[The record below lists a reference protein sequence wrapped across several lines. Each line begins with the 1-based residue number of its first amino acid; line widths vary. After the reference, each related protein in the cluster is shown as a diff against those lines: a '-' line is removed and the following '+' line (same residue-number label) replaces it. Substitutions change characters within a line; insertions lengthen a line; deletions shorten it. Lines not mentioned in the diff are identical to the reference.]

1 MAEVKKHEID
11 MLHSSIWNKLPLF
24 ALPVAATAILE
35 QLFNASDIAIVGNF
49 TGDARTL
56 AVAAVGANSPIIGLI
71 VNLFIGIA
79 LGANVVIATAIGCG
93 DEKAV
98 RHAVHTSIIFSA
110 LGGAVVS
117 LLGQLIAAPLLSV
130 LNVPDDV
137 FPYALMYLRI
147 YLLGMPVIL
156 LYNFEAAIFRSVGD
170 TKVPLAALAVSGVL
184 NVLLNLFFVI
194 VCGMS
199 VDGVATATV
208 ISQYISL
215 FLVVRC
221 LRRSEGLSH
230 LELKSI
236 RLDREESLRMIQ
248 IGLPAGL
255 QSTLFS
261 ISNVL
266 IQSSVNSF
274 GASVVA
280 ANTAAASIE
289 GFVYTAMNSVFHAA
303 ITFTSQNLGARRYD
317 RIWKIFWNCQLT
329 VMLIGVP
336 LCVLSTVFGP
346 QLLSIYVSADDP
358 ARDAVI
364 AMGMIRTYYVT
375 TPYFL
380 CGIMEVCC
388 GMVRGLG
395 KSWLPMVVT
404 IFGACVMRIVWIYT
418 IFAWK
423 HTLPALYVSYPIS
436 WVITAAMHVVCFVYF
451 WKRIRRKL
459 EQTAPAA
466 ADIRKES

>member
-1 MAEVKKHEID
+1 MARTKELD
-11 MLHSSIWNKLPLF
+11 MLNGALLPKLMMFSLPL
-24 ALPVAATAILE
+24 ALTGIL
-35 QLFNASDIAIVGNF
+35 QLLFNAADVIVVGKF
-49 TGDARTL
+49 AGSTSL
-56 AVAAVGANSPIIGLI
+56 AAVGATSALI
-71 VNLFIGIA
+71 NLLTGAFIGISVGVNILVA
-79 LGANVVIATAIGCG
+79 RYIGCRDDAG
-93 DEKAV
+93 V
-98 RHAVHTSIIFSA
+98 SRAVHSA
-110 LGGAVVS
+110 ITLS
-117 LLGQLIAAPLLSV
+117 LLLGVVTFLLGFFLSTPMLELMKTPKDVLPLSSL
-130 LNVPDDV
+130 
-137 FPYALMYLRI
+137 YLRI
-147 YLLGMPVIL
+147 YFLGIPGTIM
-156 LYNFEAAIFRSVGD
+156 YNFGAALLRAFGD
-170 TKVPLAALAVSGVL
+170 TKRPMLFLTISGIV
-184 NVLLNLFFVI
+184 NACLNLFFVI

-261 ISNVL
+261 IANVL

>member
-1 MAEVKKHEID
+1 M
-11 MLHSSIWNKLPLF
+11 
-24 ALPVAATAILE
+24 
-35 QLFNASDIAIVGNF
+35 NA
-49 TGDARTL
+49 
-56 AVAAVGANSPIIGLI
+56 
-71 VNLFIGIA
+71 
-79 LGANVVIATAIGCG
+79 
-93 DEKAV
+93 
-98 RHAVHTSIIFSA
+98 
-110 LGGAVVS
+110 
-117 LLGQLIAAPLLSV
+117 
-130 LNVPDDV
+130 
-137 FPYALMYLRI
+137 
-147 YLLGMPVIL
+147 
-156 LYNFEAAIFRSVGD
+156 
-170 TKVPLAALAVSGVL
+170 
-184 NVLLNLFFVI
+184 
-194 VCGMS
+194 
-199 VDGVATATV
+199 
-208 ISQYISL
+208 
-215 FLVVRC
+215 
-221 LRRSEGLSH
+221 
-230 LELKSI
+230 
-236 RLDREESLRMIQ
+236 
-248 IGLPAGL
+248 
-255 QSTLFS
+255 
-261 ISNVL
+261 
-266 IQSSVNSF
+266 
-274 GASVVA
+274 
-280 ANTAAASIE
+280 
-289 GFVYTAMNSVFHAA
+289 VFHAA

>member
-1 MAEVKKHEID
+1 MGTTVKKHEID
-11 MLHSSIWNKLPLF
+11 MLHGSIWNKLPLF

-35 QLFNASDIAIVGNF
+35 QLFHASDVAIVGNF
-49 TGDARTL
+49 TGDARTV
-56 AVAAVGANSPIIGLI
+56 AVAAVGANGPIIGLI

-79 LGANVVIATAIGCG
+79 LGANVVIANAIGCR
-93 DEKAV
+93 DDNAV
-98 RHAVHTSIIFSA
+98 KRAVHTAIVFA
-110 LGGAVVS
+110 VCGGAAVALV
-117 LLGQLIAAPLLSV
+117 GQLIASPLLSI
-130 LNVPDDV
+130 LNVPEDV
-137 FPYALMYLRI
+137 FPYALLYLRI

-156 LYNFEAAIFRSVGD
+156 LYNFEAAIFRSIGD

-261 ISNVL
+261 IANVL
-266 IQSSVNSF
+266 VQSSVNSF

-289 GFVYTAMNSVFHAA
+289 GFVRSLIAT
-303 ITFTSQNLGARRYD
+303 TS
-317 RIWKIFWNCQLT
+317 
-329 VMLIGVP
+329 
-336 LCVLSTVFGP
+336 
-346 QLLSIYVSADDP
+346 
-358 ARDAVI
+358 
-364 AMGMIRTYYVT
+364 
-375 TPYFL
+375 
-380 CGIMEVCC
+380 
-388 GMVRGLG
+388 
-395 KSWLPMVVT
+395 
-404 IFGACVMRIVWIYT
+404 
-418 IFAWK
+418 
-423 HTLPALYVSYPIS
+423 
-436 WVITAAMHVVCFVYF
+436 
-451 WKRIRRKL
+451 
-459 EQTAPAA
+459 
-466 ADIRKES
+466 

>member
-1 MAEVKKHEID
+1 M
-11 MLHSSIWNKLPLF
+11 
-24 ALPVAATAILE
+24 
-35 QLFNASDIAIVGNF
+35 NA
-49 TGDARTL
+49 
-56 AVAAVGANSPIIGLI
+56 
-71 VNLFIGIA
+71 
-79 LGANVVIATAIGCG
+79 
-93 DEKAV
+93 
-98 RHAVHTSIIFSA
+98 
-110 LGGAVVS
+110 
-117 LLGQLIAAPLLSV
+117 
-130 LNVPDDV
+130 
-137 FPYALMYLRI
+137 
-147 YLLGMPVIL
+147 
-156 LYNFEAAIFRSVGD
+156 
-170 TKVPLAALAVSGVL
+170 
-184 NVLLNLFFVI
+184 
-194 VCGMS
+194 
-199 VDGVATATV
+199 
-208 ISQYISL
+208 
-215 FLVVRC
+215 
-221 LRRSEGLSH
+221 
-230 LELKSI
+230 
-236 RLDREESLRMIQ
+236 
-248 IGLPAGL
+248 
-255 QSTLFS
+255 
-261 ISNVL
+261 
-266 IQSSVNSF
+266 
-274 GASVVA
+274 
-280 ANTAAASIE
+280 
-289 GFVYTAMNSVFHAA
+289 VFHAA

-336 LCVLSTVFGP
+336 LCELSTVFGP

>member
-1 MAEVKKHEID
+1 M
-11 MLHSSIWNKLPLF
+11 
-24 ALPVAATAILE
+24 AATKANTVVMTEGRPLPQIIRFSIPLALTGIL
-35 QLFNASDIAIVGNF
+35 QLLFNAADVIVVGKF
-49 TGDARTL
+49 DSSTAL
-56 AVAAVGANSPIIGLI
+56 AAVGATTSLINLLIGA
-71 VNLFIGIA
+71 FIGISVGVNILVA
-79 LGANVVIATAIGCG
+79 RYLGCRD
-93 DEKAV
+93 DERV
-98 RHAVHTSIIFSA
+98 SRSVHTSVV
-110 LGGAVVS
+110 LGLGLGVVVF
-117 LLGQLIAAPLLSV
+117 LLGFFLASPLLRLMDTPEDV
-130 LNVPDDV
+130 LPLSDRYLQIYFIGVP
-137 FPYALMYLRI
+137 AS
-147 YLLGMPVIL
+147 L
-156 LYNFEAAIFRSVGD
+156 LYNFCAAVLRAFGD
-170 TKVPLAALAVSGVL
+170 TKKPFFFLSISGTV
-184 NVLLNLFFVI
+184 NVLLNLFFVV
-194 VCGMS
+194 VCRL
-199 VDGVATATV
+199 GVAGVAIATV
-208 ISQYISL
+208 VSQYL
-215 FLVVRC
+215 ALALVLIC
-221 LRRSEGLSH
+221 LMRLEGCAQ
-230 LELKSI
+230 LELKKL
-236 RLDREESLRMIQ
+236 RFYPDEALRMIQ

-255 QSTLFS
+255 QSVVFN
-261 ISNVL
+261 ISNVMV
-266 IQSSVNSF
+266 QSCVNSF
-274 GASVVA
+274 GADVIA
-280 ANTAAASIE
+280 ANTASANIAA
-289 GFVYTAMNSVFHAA
+289 FTYTAMNAVFHAA

-423 HTLPALYVSYPIS
+423 HTLPALYVSYPVS

>member
-1 MAEVKKHEID
+1 
-11 MLHSSIWNKLPLF
+11 
-24 ALPVAATAILE
+24 
-35 QLFNASDIAIVGNF
+35 
-49 TGDARTL
+49 
-56 AVAAVGANSPIIGLI
+56 
-71 VNLFIGIA
+71 
-79 LGANVVIATAIGCG
+79 
-93 DEKAV
+93 
-98 RHAVHTSIIFSA
+98 
-110 LGGAVVS
+110 
-117 LLGQLIAAPLLSV
+117 
-130 LNVPDDV
+130 
-137 FPYALMYLRI
+137 
-147 YLLGMPVIL
+147 
-156 LYNFEAAIFRSVGD
+156 
-170 TKVPLAALAVSGVL
+170 
-184 NVLLNLFFVI
+184 
-194 VCGMS
+194 
-199 VDGVATATV
+199 
-208 ISQYISL
+208 
-215 FLVVRC
+215 
-221 LRRSEGLSH
+221 
-230 LELKSI
+230 
-236 RLDREESLRMIQ
+236 MIQ

-255 QSTLFS
+255 QSVVFN
-261 ISNVL
+261 ISNVMV
-266 IQSSVNSF
+266 QSCVNSF
-274 GASVVA
+274 GADVIA
-280 ANTAAASIE
+280 ANTASANIAA
-289 GFVYTAMNSVFHAA
+289 FTYTAMNAVFHAA

-418 IFAWK
+418 TFAWK

>member
-1 MAEVKKHEID
+1 MELIAETGIKSTEGNI
-11 MLHSSIWNKLPLF
+11 MLPLN
-24 ALPVAATAILE
+24 
-35 QLFNASDIAIVGNF
+35 NAGKQI
-49 TGDARTL
+49 
-56 AVAAVGANSPIIGLI
+56 
-71 VNLFIGIA
+71 
-79 LGANVVIATAIGCG
+79 
-93 DEKAV
+93 
-98 RHAVHTSIIFSA
+98 
-110 LGGAVVS
+110 
-117 LLGQLIAAPLLSV
+117 
-130 LNVPDDV
+130 
-137 FPYALMYLRI
+137 
-147 YLLGMPVIL
+147 
-156 LYNFEAAIFRSVGD
+156 
-170 TKVPLAALAVSGVL
+170 
-184 NVLLNLFFVI
+184 
-194 VCGMS
+194 
-199 VDGVATATV
+199 
-208 ISQYISL
+208 
-215 FLVVRC
+215 
-221 LRRSEGLSH
+221 LRRLLVDVEFGFSLVNRRIAVQQTRKI
-230 LELKSI
+230 LRLK
-236 RLDREESLRMIQ
+236 RDD
-248 IGLPAGL
+248 
-255 QSTLFS
+255 
-261 ISNVL
+261 
-266 IQSSVNSF
+266 
-274 GASVVA
+274 A
-280 ANTAAASIE
+280 AKID
-289 GFVYTAMNSVFHAA
+289 HAA

>member
-1 MAEVKKHEID
+1 MARTKELD
-11 MLHSSIWNKLPLF
+11 MLNGALLPKLMMFSLPL
-24 ALPVAATAILE
+24 ALTGIL
-35 QLFNASDIAIVGNF
+35 QLLFNAADVIVVGKF
-49 TGDARTL
+49 AGSTSL
-56 AVAAVGANSPIIGLI
+56 AAVGATSALI
-71 VNLFIGIA
+71 NLLTGAFIGISVGVNILVA
-79 LGANVVIATAIGCG
+79 RYIGCRDDAG
-93 DEKAV
+93 V
-98 RHAVHTSIIFSA
+98 SRAVHSA
-110 LGGAVVS
+110 VTLS
-117 LLGQLIAAPLLSV
+117 LLLGVVTFLLGFFLSTPM
-130 LNVPDDV
+130 LELMGTPDDV
-137 FPYALMYLRI
+137 LRLASLYLRI
-147 YLLGMPVIL
+147 YFIGIPGALI
-156 LYNFEAAIFRSVGD
+156 YNFAAAILRAYGD
-170 TKVPLAALAVSGVL
+170 TKRPLLFLAVSGVL
-184 NVLLNLFFVI
+184 NVFLNLFFV
-194 VCGMS
+194 CLMRQTGP
-199 VDGVATATV
+199 ARL
-208 ISQYISL
+208 SL
-215 FLVVRC
+215 RQ
-221 LRRSEGLSH
+221 LRLHPSEA
-230 LELKSI
+230 
-236 RLDREESLRMIQ
+236 LRMIQ

-255 QSTLFS
+255 QSVVFN
-261 ISNVL
+261 ISNVMV
-266 IQSSVNSF
+266 QSCVNSF
-274 GASVVA
+274 GADVIA
-280 ANTAAASIE
+280 ANTASANIAA
-289 GFVYTAMNSVFHAA
+289 FTYTAMNAVFHAA

>member
-1 MAEVKKHEID
+1 MAATIEQVNMTEGALLPKIIRF
-11 MLHSSIWNKLPLF
+11 SLPL
-24 ALPVAATAILE
+24 AATGVL
-35 QLFNASDIAIVGNF
+35 QLLFNAADVIVVGKF
-49 TGDARTL
+49 AGATAL
-56 AVAAVGANSPIIGLI
+56 AAVGATTALI
-71 VNLFIGIA
+71 NLLVNAFMGISVGVNILVA
-79 LGANVVIATAIGCG
+79 RYLGCRE
-93 DEKAV
+93 DERV
-98 RHAVHTSIIFSA
+98 RACVHTAFA
-110 LGGAVVS
+110 LS
-117 LLGQLIAAPLLSV
+117 LLLGLVVMAAGLTLSTPMLELMKTPKDVLPLSSL
-130 LNVPDDV
+130 
-137 FPYALMYLRI
+137 YLRI
-147 YLLGMPVIL
+147 YFLGIPGTIM
-156 LYNFEAAIFRSVGD
+156 YNFGAALLRAFGD
-170 TKVPLAALAVSGVL
+170 TKRPMLFLTISGIV
-184 NVLLNLFFVI
+184 NACLNLFFVI
-194 VCGMS
+194 VCSMS

-261 ISNVL
+261 IANVL
-266 IQSSVNSF
+266 VQSSVNSF